1 MFSIKFFLLGAILP
15 LLFSCSQKTQK
26 DSNPALALLVLDGSD
41 ISQITSE
48 NLDKVS
54 TINEGSQ
61 TFKTIVN
68 ATSTRQWV
76 YFRFM
81 DGKQVSSSSDDWD
94 LRFKRFVIGSN
105 SGTSGTKN
113 AGVCNTNYMDFSLVT
128 SSTIC
133 TNFIAD
139 TQQSQTG
146 GGSGMGDVNESAN
159 PSLFDWYNYSNTILT
174 SKGLVYVVRNSF
186 GNAYYKLQILD
197 YYSQAGT
204 SGYITFRWAK
214 ID

>member
-15 LLFSCSQKTQK
+15 LLFSCAQKTQK
-26 DSNPALALLVLDGSD
+26 DSMPALALLVLDGND
-41 ISQITSE
+41 ILKTTNE

-54 TINEGSQ
+54 TVNEGSQ

-68 ATSTRQWV
+68 ATSTKQWV
-76 YFRFM
+76 YFRFV
-81 DGKQVSSSSDDWD
+81 DGKQVSSSSNDWD
-94 LRFKRFVIGSN
+94 LRFKRFIIGSN
-105 SGTSGTKN
+105 SGTSGTGS
-113 AGVCNTNYMDFSLVT
+113 AGVCNTNYTDFTIANNSIVCT
-128 SSTIC
+128 SFT
-133 TNFIAD
+133 AD

-146 GGSGMGDVNESAN
+146 GGVGMGDVNETAN
-159 PSLFDWYNYSNTILT
+159 PSLFGWYNYNNTILT